1 MQLFYLI
8 LSLLF
13 FSGFD
18 FVGKK
23 TVIFLR
29 INEIICRISN
39 PIYQNG
45 LIGIS
50 SFIFFMFPILF
61 LGFMNRWFFISVSVT
76 LLAIGFFNFF
86 NNFFQLI
93 NFLKKKILSL
103 QSNNLL
109 GNFIIILIILYFLLS
124 ISPITSGDSVAYH
137 LFAPKYLLAY
147 GNFPTELYSVD
158 NVIAG
163 AGELLN
169 AFAISINAY
178 QFTSL
183 INFIGLIS
191 VLAIV
196 KKFSDNLKLNNKS
209 KQFLF
214 LCVLSC
220 PVLIFL
226 ASSSKSQLFSVSLI
240 FFSYAL
246 LVDSLNNKESK
257 NNLFKIFFICTVF
270 CIVAVQTKITF
281 SLSFFL
287 IILNFLFFFRKKIIT
302 FKLILVFSLL
312 FIYGLIVPAVWKQV
326 IYNYPFYNFLFNPVP
341 MNIPG
346 YEDYYLYLKN
356 YEANKFPIS
365 LFIPISLSD
374 LTQFLGFGLFLFFFL
389 IRYQFSNKNI
399 LVTNIFIFVLILS
412 YFQKSPRYYLEIY
425 FLIILTFIF
434 LLKKIQNT
442 FGFKILKLSILF
454 QSLFVSMLLFF
465 GVYNLSPG
473 ILSENLYKSVLS
485 KYAVGYNLYNWV
497 NQVLPKGSSFITHH
511 RSISFTNENVI
522 LFNLATLLD
531 KADLFSKNFHLEKI
545 KDKKPKF
552 ILFTSYG
559 TEHGYSIG
567 RFNFYKC
574 TDGIFAEAANVGF
587 HETRNPINT
596 DHRKYNAYIYYFD
609 YLKLPN
615 CVSYN

>member
-8 LSLLF
+8 LSLLL

-18 FVGKK
+18 FIGKK

-50 SFIFFMFPILF
+50 SFTFFMFPIFF

-86 NNFFQLI
+86 NNFFHLFY
-93 NFLKKKILSL
+93 FLKKKILSL

-109 GNFIIILIILYFLLS
+109 DNFIIILIILYFLLS

-147 GNFPTELYSVD
+147 GKFPTGLYNVD

-169 AFAISINAY
+169 AFAISINAN

-196 KKFSDNLKLNNKS
+196 KKFSDNLKVNNKL

-246 LVDSLNNKESK
+246 LVNSLNNKESK

-287 IILNFLFFFRKKIIT
+287 IIINFLFFFRKKIIT

-312 FIYGLIVPAVWKQV
+312 FIYGLIVPAVWKQM

-374 LTQFLGFGLFLFFFL
+374 LTQFLGFGLFLLFFL
-389 IRYQFSNKNI
+389 FRYQFSNKNI

-412 YFQKSPRYYLEIY
+412 YFQKSPRYYIEIY

-454 QSLFVSMLLFF
+454 QSLFVSILLFF

-497 NQVLPKGSSFITHH
+497 NQVLPKGSSFITYH

-522 LFNLATLLD
+522 LFNAATLLD

-574 TDGIFAEAANVGF
+574 TDGLFVEAANVGF